1 MADFWVALKNST
13 RPQLD
18 QQTHVRTD
26 LATQATISIVL
37 GLSAFL
43 TFCFLRPRW
52 TALYAARKRQKND
65 AAKLP
70 ELPDTTFG
78 WIPVLYSITE
88 KEVLASAGLDAFV
101 FLAFFKMAIK
111 YLAFVLFFCLTVIY
125 PVHKNFDTS
134 DNLPDLPPATNATLL
149 ALGTLSKPGNL
160 EDQMYKNSTD
170 SDLGDLLSTDYLW
183 IYVIFVYL
191 FSIAAMYLI
200 VNETKRIIRIR
211 QTYLGTHSSVTDR
224 TIRLSGIPR
233 HLRSEE
239 KIKETIEEL
248 EIGKVES
255 VMLCREWKE
264 LDDLMKER
272 MSVLRKLEEAWTAH
286 LGFHRPKT
294 LQRLPRDRRRETPDE
309 DDDDEQSGLLGDTNG
324 EQEHVT
330 SYAHDR
336 PTTRIWFGF
345 MNLQSRSVDAI
356 DYYEEKLRKLDDG
369 IREARK
375 KNYPPTPLAFVTLD
389 SIAACQMA
397 VQAIIDP
404 EPMQLMVNS
413 SPAPAD
419 VVWKNTYLSRTNR
432 MTRAWT
438 ITAIVTLLTVVWWF
452 LLIAI
457 AALLNLATIRKVS
470 PALADALER
479 HEIVRSLV
487 QTGLPTLVIS
497 LLNVIVPYLYEWL
510 SNLQGMISQGD
521 VEMSII
527 SKNYFFTF
535 FNLFVVFT
543 IFGTVSNIF
552 EARDLLGEQ
561 LRDLSRISW
570 VLAKALGKLAPFYM
584 NLIILQGLG
593 LFPFRLLEFGA
604 VSLYPVYLIGAKTP
618 RDYAELVQP
627 PMFSYG
633 FFLPQTLFIFI
644 VCIVYSILP
653 KGELVTLFGLIYFI
667 IGSFIYKYQLL
678 YAMDHRKHSTGRA
691 WSIICHRVIVGLL
704 VFQLAMAGQLAL
716 LTAIKR
722 SLLVIPLL
730 AGTIWFGYFYR
741 RSYDPLMRFIAL
753 RSLHRDDDAEV
764 ISLSQSRFDNDT
776 EDGRIVDTSDQTGLR
791 FINPSLISPLEE
803 VWVSKNRANGTH
815 HTTNGNGEGNV

>member
-1 MADFWVALKNST
+1 MADFWISST
-13 RPQLD
+13 NQTRGQLD

-52 TALYAARKRQKND
+52 TGLYAARKRQKND

-88 KEVLASAGLDAFV
+88 EEVLASAGLDAFV

-134 DNLPDLPPATNATLL
+134 DTLPDLPPATNATLST
-149 ALGTLSKPGNL
+149 LGILSQPTTFENEKHTNFTEPGM
-160 EDQMYKNSTD
+160 ED
-170 SDLGDLLSTDYLW
+170 LISTDYLW

-294 LQRLPRDRRRETPDE
+294 LERLSRERHRETAQD
-309 DDDDEQSGLLGDTNG
+309 DDDDEQSGLLGDANG
-324 EQEHVT
+324 GQEHVT
-330 SYAHDR
+330 PYAHDR
-336 PTTRIWFGF
+336 PTTKIWFGF
-345 MNLQSRSVDAI
+345 MNLQSRSIDAI
-356 DYYEEKLRKLDDG
+356 DYYEEKLRKIDDR

-375 KNYPPTPLAFVTLD
+375 KKYAPTPLAFVTLD
-389 SIAACQMA
+389 SISACQMA

-404 EPMQLMVNS
+404 EPMQLMVNT

-438 ITAIVTLLTVVWWF
+438 ITGIVTLLTVVWWF

-470 PALADALER
+470 PGLADALER

-543 IFGTVSNIF
+543 VFGTVSNIF

-722 SLLVIPLL
+722 SLLVVPLL
-730 AGTIWFGYFYR
+730 AGTIWFGYFYS
-741 RSYDPLMRFIAL
+741 RSYDPLMKFIAL

-776 EDGRIVDTSDQTGLR
+776 EEGRVVDTSERTGLR
-791 FINPSLISPLEE
+791 FINPSLIAPLED
-803 VWVSKNRANGTH
+803 VWVSKNSVNGTH
-815 HTTNGNGEGNV
+815 HTSNGGEEDNV